1 MAVIRALP
9 LATSLVPGLL
19 ACQTNDMPATEILP
33 APSPE
38 FFAYSGAGLQ
48 GFERVRTEEGV
59 QHVIYESPVR
69 GFVTAFLIEPAAD
82 GPLPAAIYL
91 HPSGSGRTTQIDEAR
106 RLAGQGY
113 VVMLVDSPKV
123 RPDAW
128 RISEDHSIPNH
139 NRDIYRQQIIDVRR
153 GIDLLAQ
160 QPNVDAS
167 EISIIGKNIG
177 GGFAGILS
185 GVEDRAG
192 TFVIQA
198 AIPELGK
205 FWPTMAHPTADAV
218 REQVGQERLEEHARE
233 TAVTDALNY
242 VDLRAGKR
250 VLYQWAE
257 LDDWL
262 TPEQAHEMVART
274 TGEVTSVWYDDG
286 HGLMS
291 PDVVRDYVGWLMRD
305 D

>member
-1 MAVIRALP
+1 MAVNRALP
-9 LATSLVPGLL
+9 LATLLVPGLL
-19 ACQTNDMPATEILP
+19 ACQTNDMPANEILP
-33 APSPE
+33 APSPG

-48 GFERVRTEEGV
+48 GFEPVRTEEGV

-69 GFVTAFLIEPAAD
+69 GFVTAYLIEPASD
-82 GPLPAAIYL
+82 GPLPVAIYL
-91 HPSGSGRTTQIDEAR
+91 HPSDGGITKQIDEAR
-106 RLAGQGY
+106 QLAGQGY
-113 VVMLVDSPKV
+113 VVMLIDSPKV

-128 RISEDHSIPNH
+128 RISEDHAIPNH
-139 NRDIYRQQIIDVRR
+139 NRDIYRQQVIDVRR

-167 EISIIGKNIG
+167 SISIIGKNIG

-185 GVEDRAG
+185 GVEDRVG

-205 FWPTMAHPTADAV
+205 FWPTMAHPVADSM
-218 REQVGQERLEEHARE
+218 REQVGQERLEEHALE

-242 VDLRAGKR
+242 VDLRTDKR
-250 VLYQWAE
+250 VLYQWGE
-257 LDDWL
+257 HDDWFS
-262 TPEQAHEMVART
+262 PEQAQEMVTRT
-274 TGEVTSVWYDDG
+274 TGEVTSIWYDEG
-286 HGLMS
+286 HDLMS
-291 PDVVRDYVGWLMRD
+291 PDVVRDYVRWLTQD